1 MRQASNLFVGIER
14 AGIEKAGIERSGIKR
29 SGIIKTWFARQK
41 NGHLRLP
48 ISPAKSYKKET
59 PNWRINLKNKIR
71 LMAVLSEQWKALR
84 RIQGLRLSTWG
95 LRPGTSMTCRRR
107 VCVIRR
113 NLLKR
118 AAINQYG
125 CLRIILVRKRSQTL

>member
-95 LRPGTSMTCRRR
+95 LRLF
-107 VCVIRR
+107 I
-113 NLLKR
+113 
-118 AAINQYG
+118 
-125 CLRIILVRKRSQTL
+125 